1 MKKFGFLVLL
11 FVFGLVFPGYS
22 HAAADTHIILDGKE
36 IVQPSDAKAEIINS
50 KVMVPIRVISES
62 LGYGVDWKQS
72 TSTVTI
78 SKDNTAMQ
86 MIVGQKTATVNGSN
100 VSLDAPPLVKN
111 GTTLVPLRFIGE
123 QMGLKVGWN
132 NTTKTVTL
140 VTQNS
145 GSGNGTTTPPSS
157 GNDGGGSNQDGLVL
171 VNGISFSDN
180 RFLIATSGNT
190 KPNVFTMTGPDRIV
204 IDLPNTAFADSF
216 SEGQALDSNQNG
228 QLVVNG
234 YPDVSKIRY
243 SLYSNS
249 PSTLRFVIDL
259 SNAKGYDVQSDSG
272 LVMID
277 LNKEGT
283 TTPQPPVGNN
293 GKKVV
298 VIDAGHGD
306 QDPGAIGV
314 TGKKEKD
321 FNLAMALKVEAL
333 LKKESNIDVVLTRS
347 DDTFLALSERVKIA
361 EKLKADIFISIH
373 ANSGSAAANG
383 VETYYT
389 RSNSKALATV
399 MHKYL
404 LQSSGLKDRGVKAAS
419 LHVTRE
425 TTMPAVLLEAGFL
438 SNKSDEAAL
447 FTESFQN
454 NVAKGIVAG
463 IKEYLGIK

>member
-22 HAAADTHIILDGKE
+22 HAATDTKIILDGKE
-36 IVQPSDAKAEIINS
+36 IVQPSDTKAEIINS
-50 KVMVPIRVISES
+50 KVMVPIRVVSEN
-62 LGYGVDWKQS
+62 LGYSVEWKQQ
-72 TSTVTI
+72 TQTVTI

-100 VSLDAPPLVKN
+100 VNLDAPPLVKN

-123 QMGLKVGWN
+123 EMGLKVGWN

-145 GSGNGTTTPPSS
+145 GSGNGTTTPPNS
-157 GNDGGGSNQDGLVL
+157 GNNGGGSDQEGLVL

-180 RFLIATSGNT
+180 RFMIATSGST

-228 QLVVNG
+228 QLVVSG

-249 PSTLRFVIDL
+249 PSTIRFVIDL
-259 SNAKGYDVQSDSG
+259 SSSKGYSVQNDSG
-272 LVMID
+272 LVMINLD
-277 LNKEGT
+277 NQSGT
-283 TTPQPPVGNN
+283 PAPPVGNN

-314 TGKKEKD
+314 TGKREKD

-333 LKKESNIDVVLTRS
+333 LKKNPKLT
-347 DDTFLALSERVKIA
+347 LC
-361 EKLKADIFISIH
+361 
-373 ANSGSAAANG
+373 
-383 VETYYT
+383 
-389 RSNSKALATV
+389 
-399 MHKYL
+399 
-404 LQSSGLKDRGVKAAS
+404 
-419 LHVTRE
+419 
-425 TTMPAVLLEAGFL
+425 
-438 SNKSDEAAL
+438 
-447 FTESFQN
+447 
-454 NVAKGIVAG
+454 
-463 IKEYLGIK
+463 

>member
-11 FVFGLVFPGYS
+11 FVFGFVFPGYS

-36 IVQPSDAKAEIINS
+36 IVQPTGAKAENIDS
-50 KVMVPIRVISES
+50 KVMVPIRVVSES
-62 LGYGVDWKQS
+62 LGYSVDWKQQS
-72 TSTVTI
+72 QTVTI
-78 SKDNTAMQ
+78 SKDNTAIQ
-86 MIVGQKTATVNGSN
+86 MIVGKKKATVNGSN
-100 VSLDAPPLVKN
+100 VDLDAPPLVKK

-157 GNDGGGSNQDGLVL
+157 GNQDGDTEQEGLVL

-180 RFLIATSGNT
+180 RFIIATSGLT

-216 SEGQALDSNQNG
+216 SQGHALDNNQNG
-228 QLVVNG
+228 QLVVDG
-234 YPDVSKIRY
+234 DPDVSRVRY
-243 SLYSNS
+243 SLFDNS
-249 PSTLRFVIDL
+249 SSTIRFVIDL
-259 SNAKGYDVQSDSG
+259 SSAKGYSVQNDSG
-272 LVMID
+272 VVLID
-277 LNKEGT
+277 LNNQSGT
-283 TTPQPPVGNN
+283 PAPPVGGN

-298 VIDAGHGD
+298 VIDAGHGN

-314 TGKKEKD
+314 TGKREKD

-333 LKKESNIDVVLTRS
+333 LKKESKIDTILTRS
-347 DDTFLALSERVKIA
+347 DDTFLALKERVKVAQDIN
-361 EKLKADIFISIH
+361 ADIFISIH
-373 ANSGSAAANG
+373 ANSGPVAATG
-383 VETYYT
+383 VETFYS
-389 RSNSKALATV
+389 RSVSKELANV

-404 LQSSGLKDRGVKAAS
+404 VKSSGLKDRGVKMAS

-425 TTMPAVLLEAGFL
+425 TTMPAVLLEGGFL
-438 SNKSDEAAL
+438 SNKSDEAVL
-447 FTESFQN
+447 FTETFQN

-463 IKEYLGIK
+463 IKEYLGIQ

>member
-11 FVFGLVFPGYS
+11 FVFGFVFPGYS
-22 HAAADTHIILDGKE
+22 HAAADTKIILDGNE
-36 IVQPSDAKAEIINS
+36 IVQPSGAKAENIKS
-50 KVMVPIRVISES
+50 KVMVPIRVVSES
-62 LGYGVDWKQS
+62 LGYSVDWKQQS
-72 TSTVTI
+72 QTVTI

-100 VSLDAPPLVKN
+100 VDLDAPPLVKN

-145 GSGNGTTTPPSS
+145 GSGNGTTTPPNAGS
-157 GNDGGGSNQDGLVL
+157 DGGGSDQEGLVL

-180 RFLIATSGNT
+180 RFLIATSGST

-216 SEGQALDSNQNG
+216 GQGHALDSNQNG

-234 YPDVSKIRY
+234 YPDVSQVRY
-243 SLYSNS
+243 SLFSNS
-249 PSTLRFVIDL
+249 PSTIRFVIDL
-259 SNAKGYDVQSDSG
+259 AGAKGYSVQNDSG

-277 LNKEGT
+277 LNKENGT
-283 TTPQPPVGNN
+283 PAPPVGNN

-298 VIDAGHGD
+298 VIDAGHGN

-314 TGKKEKD
+314 TGKREKD
-321 FNLAMALKVEAL
+321 FNLAMALKVDAL
-333 LKKESNIDVVLTRS
+333 LKKESKIDVVLTRS
-347 DDTFLALSERVKIA
+347 DDTFLALKERVKVAQNIN
-361 EKLKADIFISIH
+361 ADIFVSIH
-373 ANSGSAAANG
+373 ANSGPVAASG
-383 VETYYT
+383 VETYYS
-389 RSNSKALATV
+389 RSVSKELANI

-404 LQSSGLKDRGVKAAS
+404 VQSSGLKDRGVKMAS

-425 TTMPAVLLEAGFL
+425 TTMPAVLLEGGFL
-438 SNKSDEAAL
+438 SNKSDEAIL
-447 FTESFQN
+447 FTENFQN

-463 IKEYLGIK
+463 IKEYLGIQ

>member
-11 FVFGLVFPGYS
+11 FVFGFVFPGYS
-22 HAAADTHIILDGKE
+22 HAAADTKIILDGTE
-36 IVQPSDAKAEIINS
+36 IVQPSGAKAENINS
-50 KVMVPIRVISES
+50 KVMVPIRVVSES
-62 LGYGVDWKQS
+62 LGYSVDWKQQS
-72 TSTVTI
+72 QTVTI

-86 MIVGQKTATVNGSN
+86 MIVGQKKATVNGSN
-100 VSLDAPPLVKN
+100 VDLDAPPLVKN

-157 GNDGGGSNQDGLVL
+157 GNDGGGSDQEGLVL

-180 RFLIATSGNT
+180 RLMIATSGST

-216 SEGQALDSNQNG
+216 SQGQALDSNQNG

-234 YPDVSKIRY
+234 YPDVSQIRY
-243 SLYSNS
+243 SLFSNS
-249 PSTLRFVIDL
+249 PSTIRFVIDL
-259 SNAKGYDVQSDSG
+259 TGSKGYSVQNDAG
-272 LVMID
+272 LIMID
-277 LNKEGT
+277 LNNQNGT
-283 TTPQPPVGNN
+283 PTTPVGNN

-314 TGKKEKD
+314 TGKREKD

-333 LKKESNIDVVLTRS
+333 LKKEPKIDVVLTRS
-347 DDTFLALSERVKIA
+347 DDTFLALAERVKVAQKIN
-361 EKLKADIFISIH
+361 ADIFISIH
-373 ANSGSAAANG
+373 ANSGPVAASG
-383 VETYYT
+383 VETYYS
-389 RSNSKALATV
+389 RSVSKELANI

-404 LQSSGLKDRGVKAAS
+404 VQTSGLKDRGVKMAS

-425 TTMPAVLLEAGFL
+425 TTMPAVLLEGGFL
-438 SNKSDEAAL
+438 SNKSDEAVL
-447 FTESFQN
+447 FTENFQN

-463 IKEYLGIK
+463 IKEYLGIQ

>member
-22 HAAADTHIILDGKE
+22 HADADTKIILDGNE
-36 IVQPSDAKAEIINS
+36 IVQPAGAKAENINN
-50 KVMVPIRVISES
+50 KVMVPIRVVSES
-62 LGYGVDWKQS
+62 LGYSVDWKQQS
-72 TSTVTI
+72 QTVTI

-100 VSLDAPPLVKN
+100 VDLDAPPLVKN

-140 VTQNS
+140 DTQNS

-157 GNDGGGSNQDGLVL
+157 GGNGGGTDQEGLVL

-180 RFLIATSGNT
+180 RFMIATSGST

-204 IDLPNTAFADSF
+204 VDLPNTAFADSF
-216 SEGQALDSNQNG
+216 SQGQALDSNQNG
-228 QLVVNG
+228 QLVVSG
-234 YPDVSKIRY
+234 YPDVSQIRY
-243 SLYSNS
+243 SLFSNS
-249 PSTLRFVIDL
+249 PSTIRFVIDL
-259 SNAKGYDVQSDSG
+259 TGSKGYSVQNDSG
-272 LVMID
+272 MVMID
-277 LNKEGT
+277 LNNQGGT
-283 TTPQPPVGNN
+283 PAPPVGNN

-314 TGKKEKD
+314 TGKREKD
-321 FNLAMALKVEAL
+321 FNLAMALKVDAL
-333 LKKESNIDVVLTRS
+333 LKKEPKIDVVLTRS
-347 DDTFLALSERVKIA
+347 DDTFLALKERVKIA
-361 EKLKADIFISIH
+361 QNINADIFISIH
-373 ANSGSAAANG
+373 ANSGPVAASG
-383 VETYYT
+383 VETYYS
-389 RSNSKALATV
+389 RSVSKELANI

-404 LQSSGLKDRGVKAAS
+404 VQTSGLKDRGVKMAS

-425 TTMPAVLLEAGFL
+425 TTMPAVLLEGGFL
-438 SNKSDEAAL
+438 SNKGDEAVL
-447 FTESFQN
+447 FTENFQN

-463 IKEYLGIK
+463 IKEYLGIQ

>member
-11 FVFGLVFPGYS
+11 FVFGFVFPGYS
-22 HAAADTHIILDGKE
+22 HAAADTKIILDGNE
-36 IVQPSDAKAEIINS
+36 IVQPSDARADNING
-50 KVMVPIRVISES
+50 KVMVPIRTVSES
-62 LGYGVDWKQS
+62 LGYSVDWKQQS
-72 TSTVTI
+72 QTVTI

-100 VSLDAPPLVKN
+100 VDLDAPPLVKN

-140 VTQNS
+140 VTQNA
-145 GSGNGTTTPPSS
+145 GSGNGTTTPPNS
-157 GNDGGGSNQDGLVL
+157 GNAGGGSDQEGLVQ

-180 RFLIATSGNT
+180 RFMVATSGST

-216 SEGQALDSNQNG
+216 SQGQALDSNQNG
-228 QLVVNG
+228 QLVVSG
-234 YPDVSKIRY
+234 YPDVSQIRY

-249 PSTLRFVIDL
+249 PSTIRFVIDL
-259 SNAKGYDVQSDSG
+259 TGAKGYSVQNDSG
-272 LVMID
+272 LLIVD
-277 LNKEGT
+277 LNNQSGT
-283 TTPQPPVGNN
+283 PAPPVGGD
-293 GKKVV
+293 GKKIV

-314 TGKKEKD
+314 TGKREKD

-333 LKKESNIDVVLTRS
+333 LKKEPKIDVVLTRS
-347 DDTFLALSERVKIA
+347 DDTFLALKERVKVAQKIN
-361 EKLKADIFISIH
+361 ADIFISIH
-373 ANSGSAAANG
+373 ANSGPVAATG
-383 VETYYT
+383 VETYYS
-389 RSNSKALATV
+389 RSVSKELANI

-404 LQSSGLKDRGVKAAS
+404 VKSSGLKDRGVKMAS

-425 TTMPAVLLEAGFL
+425 TTMPAVLLEGGFL
-438 SNKSDEAAL
+438 SNKSDESVL
-447 FTESFQN
+447 FTENFQN

-463 IKEYLGIK
+463 IKEYLGIQ

>member
-22 HAAADTHIILDGKE
+22 HAATDTKIILDGKE
-36 IVQPSDAKAEIINS
+36 IVQPSDTKAEIINS
-50 KVMVPIRVISES
+50 KVMVPIRVVSEN
-62 LGYGVDWKQS
+62 LGYSVEWKQQ
-72 TSTVTI
+72 TQTVTI

-100 VSLDAPPLVKN
+100 VNLDAPPLVKN

-123 QMGLKVGWN
+123 EMGLKVGWN

-145 GSGNGTTTPPSS
+145 GSGNGTTTPPNS
-157 GNDGGGSNQDGLVL
+157 GNEGGGSDQEGLVL

-180 RFLIATSGNT
+180 RFMIATSGST

-228 QLVVNG
+228 QLVVSG

-249 PSTLRFVIDL
+249 PSTIRFVIDL
-259 SNAKGYDVQSDSG
+259 SSSKGYSVQNDSG
-272 LVMID
+272 LVMINLD
-277 LNKEGT
+277 NQSGT
-283 TTPQPPVGNN
+283 PAPPVGNN

-306 QDPGAIGV
+306 HDPGAIGV
-314 TGKKEKD
+314 TGKREKD

-333 LKKESNIDVVLTRS
+333 LKKESKIDVVLTRS
-347 DDTFLALSERVKIA
+347 DDTFLALKERVKIA
-361 EKLKADIFISIH
+361 QDIKADIFISIH
-373 ANSGSAAANG
+373 ANSGPATANG
-383 VETYYT
+383 VETFYT

-404 LQSSGLKDRGVKAAS
+404 LQSSGLKDRGVKTAS

-425 TTMPAVLLEAGFL
+425 TTMPAVLLEGGFL

-454 NVAKGIVAG
+454 SVAKGIVAG

>member
-22 HAAADTHIILDGKE
+22 HAATDTKIILDGKE
-36 IVQPSDAKAEIINS
+36 IVQPSDAKAENINS
-50 KVMVPIRVISES
+50 SVMVPIRVISES
-62 LGYGVDWKQS
+62 LGYGVDWQQK

-100 VSLDAPPLVKN
+100 VNLDVPPLVKN
-111 GTTLVPLRFIGE
+111 GTTLVPLRFVGE

-145 GSGNGTTTPPSS
+145 GSGNGTTTPPNS
-157 GNDGGGSNQDGLVL
+157 GNNSGDTQEGLVL

-180 RFLIATSGNT
+180 RFLIATSGDT

-216 SEGQALDSNQNG
+216 SQGQALDSNQNG

-243 SLYSNS
+243 SLYSNT
-249 PSTLRFVIDL
+249 PSTVRFVIDL
-259 SNAKGYDVQSDSG
+259 SGSKGYDVQNDSG
-272 LVMID
+272 LVIVD
-277 LNKEGT
+277 LNKEGA
-283 TTPQPPVGNN
+283 TPQPPVGNN

-298 VIDAGHGD
+298 VVDAGHGD

-314 TGKKEKD
+314 TGKREKD

-347 DDTFLALSERVKIA
+347 DDTFLALKERVRIA
-361 EKLKADIFISIH
+361 ESLKADIFISIH
-373 ANSGSAAANG
+373 ANSGPAAANG
-383 VETYYT
+383 VETFYSRAT
-389 RSNSKALATV
+389 SQALAKV
-399 MHKYL
+399 MHKHL
-404 LQSSGLKDRGVKAAS
+404 LQSSGLKDRGVKTAS

-425 TTMPAVLLEAGFL
+425 TTMPAVLLEGGFL

-454 NVAKGIVAG
+454 SVAKGIVAG

>member
-1 MKKFGFLVLL
+1 
-11 FVFGLVFPGYS
+11 
-22 HAAADTHIILDGKE
+22 
-36 IVQPSDAKAEIINS
+36 
-50 KVMVPIRVISES
+50 MVPIRVISES
-62 LGYGVDWKQS
+62 LGYGVDWKQA

-100 VSLDAPPLVKN
+100 VNLDAPPLVKN
-111 GTTLVPLRFIGE
+111 GTTLVPLRFIG
-123 QMGLKVGWN
+123 
-132 NTTKTVTL
+132 
-140 VTQNS
+140 
-145 GSGNGTTTPPSS
+145 SGNGTTTPPNS
-157 GNDGGGSNQDGLVL
+157 GNDGGGSDQEGLVL

-228 QLVVNG
+228 QLVVSG

-298 VIDAGHGD
+298 VVDAGHGN

-404 LQSSGLKDRGVKAAS
+404 LQSSGLKDRGVKTAS

-454 NVAKGIVAG
+454 SVAKGIVAG

>member
-22 HAAADTHIILDGKE
+22 HAAADTKIILDGNE
-36 IVQPSDAKAEIINS
+36 IVQPSDAKADNING
-50 KVMVPIRVISES
+50 KVMVPIRTVSES
-62 LGYGVDWKQS
+62 LGYSVDWKQQS
-72 TSTVTI
+72 QTVTI

-100 VSLDAPPLVKN
+100 VDLDAPPLVKN

-140 VTQNS
+140 VTQNA
-145 GSGNGTTTPPSS
+145 GSGNGTTTPPNS
-157 GNDGGGSNQDGLVL
+157 GNDGGGSGQEGLVQ

-180 RFLIATSGNT
+180 RFMIATSGST
-190 KPNVFTMTGPDRIV
+190 KPNVFTMNGPDRIV

-216 SEGQALDSNQNG
+216 SQGQALDSNQNG

-234 YPDVSKIRY
+234 YPDVSQIRY

-249 PSTLRFVIDL
+249 PSTIRFVIDL
-259 SNAKGYDVQSDSG
+259 TGAKGYSVQNDSG
-272 LVMID
+272 LLIID
-277 LNKEGT
+277 LNNQGS
-283 TTPQPPVGNN
+283 TPAPPVGGN

-314 TGKKEKD
+314 TGKREKD

-333 LKKESNIDVVLTRS
+333 LKKEPQIDVVLTRS
-347 DDTFLALSERVKIA
+347 DDTFLALKERVKVAQNIN
-361 EKLKADIFISIH
+361 ADIFISIH
-373 ANSGSAAANG
+373 ANSGPVAATG
-383 VETYYT
+383 VETFYS
-389 RSNSKALATV
+389 RSVSKELANI

-404 LQSSGLKDRGVKAAS
+404 VKSSGLKDRGVKMAS

-425 TTMPAVLLEAGFL
+425 TTMPAVLLEGGFL
-438 SNKSDEAAL
+438 SNKSDEAVL
-447 FTESFQN
+447 FTENFQN

-463 IKEYLGIK
+463 IKEYLGIQ

>member
-1 MKKFGFLVLL
+1 MKKFGFLALL

-22 HAAADTHIILDGKE
+22 HAAADTKIVLDGKE
-36 IVQPSDAKAEIINS
+36 IVQPSDAKAENINS

-62 LGYGVDWKQS
+62 LGYGVDWQQK

-78 SKDNTAMQ
+78 SKDNTVMK
-86 MIVGQKTATVNGSN
+86 MVVGKKTATVNGSN
-100 VSLDAPPLVKN
+100 VSLDAPPIVKN
-111 GTTLVPLRFIGE
+111 GTTLVPLRFVGE
-123 QMGLKVGWN
+123 QMGLKVGWD

-145 GSGNGTTTPPSS
+145 GSGSGTITPPNA
-157 GNDGGGSNQDGLVL
+157 GNESGGSDQEGLVL
-171 VNGISFSDN
+171 VNAISFNEN
-180 RFLIATSGNT
+180 RFMIATSGST

-228 QLVVNG
+228 QLVVSG

-243 SLYSNS
+243 SLYNSS
-249 PSTLRFVIDL
+249 PSTIRFVIDL
-259 SNAKGYDVQSDSG
+259 TSAKGYEVESDSG
-272 LVMID
+272 LVVIN
-277 LNKEGT
+277 LNKEGQSP
-283 TTPQPPVGNN
+283 TTPSTGD

-321 FNLAMALKVEAL
+321 FNLAMALKVQAL
-333 LKKESNIDVVLTRS
+333 LKQESGINVVLTRS
-347 DDTFLALSERVKIA
+347 DDTFLELKQRVKIA
-361 EKLKADIFISIH
+361 EDIKADIFISIH
-373 ANSGSAAANG
+373 ANSGPAAANG
-383 VETYYT
+383 VETFYT
-389 RSNSKALATV
+389 RSTSKALADI
-399 MHKYL
+399 MHKHL
-404 LQSSGLKDRGVKAAS
+404 VQSSGLKDRGVKTAS

-425 TTMPAVLLEAGFL
+425 TTMPAVLLEGGFL
-438 SNKSDEAAL
+438 SNASDEAVL

-454 NVAKGIVAG
+454 SVAKGIVAG

>member
-22 HAAADTHIILDGKE
+22 HAAADTKIILDGKE

-72 TSTVTI
+72 TGTVTI

-100 VSLDAPPLVKN
+100 VNLDAPPLVKN

-145 GSGNGTTTPPSS
+145 GSGNGTTTPPNS
-157 GNDGGGSNQDGLVL
+157 GNNGGGSNEEGLVL

-180 RFLIATSGNT
+180 RFLIATSGST

-249 PSTLRFVIDL
+249 PSTVRFVIDL
-259 SNAKGYDVQSDSG
+259 SSAKGYDVQNDSG

-277 LNKEGT
+277 LNKQGET
-283 TTPQPPVGNN
+283 TAPPVGDN

-306 QDPGAIGV
+306 HDPGATGV
-314 TGKKEKD
+314 TGKREKD

-333 LKKESNIDVVLTRS
+333 LKKESKIDVVLTRS
-347 DDTFLALSERVKIA
+347 DDTFLALKERVKIA
-361 EKLKADIFISIH
+361 EKVNADIFISIH
-373 ANSGSAAANG
+373 ANSGPAAANG
-383 VETYYT
+383 VETFYT

-404 LQSSGLKDRGVKAAS
+404 LQSSGLKDRGVKTAS

-425 TTMPAVLLEAGFL
+425 TTMPAVLLEGGFL

-454 NVAKGIVAG
+454 SVAKGIVAG